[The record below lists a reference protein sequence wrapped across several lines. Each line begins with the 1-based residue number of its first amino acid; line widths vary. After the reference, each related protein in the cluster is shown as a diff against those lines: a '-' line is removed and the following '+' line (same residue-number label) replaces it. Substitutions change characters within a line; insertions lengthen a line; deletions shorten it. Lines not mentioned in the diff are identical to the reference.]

1 MYPAYWWSKLLA
13 MMRIRAC
20 PSLSAPPAQNEGH
33 FFCQVWGTPLDCS
46 AIWLILATQTL
57 VDFLCHDLTGSN
69 WIPASRPTQC
79 DSRSPFS
86 APATFLRTS
95 GATISLRFSRMSVC
109 GVALS
114 CQTLSG
120 IEKGARYLSLNISS
134 ASRSPTNRLAP
145 GSKRNSLFNR
155 YEMFPNKQKAVK
167 R

>member
-1 MYPAYWWSKLLA
+1 MPA
-13 MMRIRAC
+13 
-20 PSLSAPPAQNEGH
+20 
-33 FFCQVWGTPLDCS
+33 
-46 AIWLILATQTL
+46 
-57 VDFLCHDLTGSN
+57 
-69 WIPASRPTQC
+69 
-79 DSRSPFS
+79 
-86 APATFLRTS
+86 ATFLRLLPDP
-95 GATISLRFSRMSVC
+95 GARAAARNGDLGRFVIQPDTDTKKDALFYISEALQADSVRLSLALFCARTILARQQRYDLFEIFKMSVC

-155 YEMFPNKQKAVK
+155 YEMFPNKQKAVE

>member
-69 WIPASRPTQC
+69 WIPAGAARRGVECGQTARSRQG
-79 DSRSPFS
+79 R
-86 APATFLRTS
+86 A
-95 GATISLRFSRMSVC
+95 
-109 GVALS
+109 
-114 CQTLSG
+114 
-120 IEKGARYLSLNISS
+120 
-134 ASRSPTNRLAP
+134 
-145 GSKRNSLFNR
+145 
-155 YEMFPNKQKAVK
+155 
-167 R
+167 